1 MVQFST
7 IHSNNNRQPTSNI
20 DSNNS
25 IRPSPIAANSLT
37 HRSSHNM
44 MSSGGNPSTTSNAG
58 GTAATPPS
66 NPFLDSYRA
75 WSERTPFITRI
86 TTILVLVVYILSFF
100 FDLDNYLV
108 NIPLRSVNYFEFYRI
123 ILSPLVGN
131 SIIFLI
137 IMLLSF
143 PAIGTKMENSMGS
156 GAFLFLMLTI
166 DIAINLSFLSLC
178 YILYFS
184 GVSDALLW
192 PCADFWTIL
201 FALISID
208 CFLVRPPVLLSR
220 TGFTSKQLFRIQKRQ
235 DVCCASPTTSLRS
248 TCLSHS
254 ICSWLC
260 SQRNS
265 SLAMRF
271 PLLLDMFLSKDI
283 LTHSS
288 LHLILLSDWS
298 RREASSAMAV
308 GSLAGF
314 WLPP

>member
-1 MVQFST
+1 MYSFHFARYNYCDCFMVQFST
-7 IHSNNNRQPTSNI
+7 IHSNNNRQPSTNI

-25 IRPSPIAANSLT
+25 IRPSLIAANSLT

-58 GTAATPPS
+58 GTAANPPS

-100 FDLDNYLV
+100 FDLDNYLT

-123 ILSPLVGN
+123 LLSPLVGN

-208 CFLVRPPVLLSR
+208 CFLVRPLVLLSSK
-220 TGFTSKQLFRIQKRQ
+220 TSFTSKHLSRIQKLQ

-248 TCLSHS
+248 TCLSRS

-265 SLAMRF
+265 SSATR
-271 PLLLDMFLSKDI
+271 FLSPLDI
-283 LTHSS
+283 SLSRATLTHSS
-288 LHLILLSDWS
+288 PHLI
-298 RREASSAMAV
+298 
-308 GSLAGF
+308 
-314 WLPP
+314 